1 MAIVKSQQSQ
11 TVKRGQSSVTVTVAV
26 LVAASDTLE
35 VARMQAAS
43 NCVVQL
49 RRPGDPEVTVSQ
61 TDIDTVALTGSPG
74 QEVLIVTLHD
84 DPAVEVVV
92 A

>member
-1 MAIVKSQQSQ
+1 MAIVKSQQSHS
-11 TVKRGQSSVTVTVAV
+11 VKRGQSSVTVSVVQLSTAV
-26 LVAASDTLE
+26 DSLE

-43 NCVVQL
+43 NCAIQL

-61 TDIDTVALTGSPG
+61 TDIDTVALTGTVG

-84 DPAVEVVV
+84 DPAVETV
-92 A
+92 